1 MSRVV
6 GLTAAAAD
14 SVAHIEVALVWSED
28 MARQGQC
35 SRVFCGVPVYLNA
48 IASLDTY
55 CPLRAHLSL
64 GAVHVRPLRV
74 QCCCSQSSAAS
85 VNRADFSSS
94 ARAPGPSPS
103 AGGPVVQ
110 HLIAPSSRSRRSF
123 ICEKCGCRHV
133 SRAGGFERAGHQMNA
148 YAETRGACTAS
159 GLVWYANMTVKLMGF
174 AQAVD

>member
-85 VNRADFSSS
+85 VNRADFSSC
-94 ARAPGPSPS
+94 ARARPVAKCGRPGSAASYCTEQPEQAQLHLREMRMPACFAGRRLRACWTSDECLRRNAGS
-103 AGGPVVQ
+103 LHRLRVGLVRQYDRQAHGICAGG
-110 HLIAPSSRSRRSF
+110 
-123 ICEKCGCRHV
+123 
-133 SRAGGFERAGHQMNA
+133 
-148 YAETRGACTAS
+148 
-159 GLVWYANMTVKLMGF
+159 
-174 AQAVD
+174 

>member
-64 GAVHVRPLRV
+64 GAARRALPPASTAPTSAPPRARQARRQVR
-74 QCCCSQSSAAS
+74 AA
-85 VNRADFSSS
+85 R
-94 ARAPGPSPS
+94 
-103 AGGPVVQ
+103 
-110 HLIAPSSRSRRSF
+110 
-123 ICEKCGCRHV
+123 
-133 SRAGGFERAGHQMNA
+133 
-148 YAETRGACTAS
+148 
-159 GLVWYANMTVKLMGF
+159 
-174 AQAVD
+174 